1 MKAIK
6 RIVLFLTIGFIISC
20 SSNRPRYSKF
30 HKIHNQVKDN
40 SKY

>member
-1 MKAIK
+1 MKTIK
-6 RIVLFLTIGFIISC
+6 KIILFLIIGFILSC
-20 SSNRPRYSKF
+20 STNKPRYSRF